1 MKGVLQIHVQAQRQA
16 AFAYVA
22 DLENA
27 PHWVLD
33 LVSVTLETK
42 WEPGFGSHY
51 TETVQ
56 MDNLRNVAEL
66 EITECDPPHE
76 FTHRD
81 QCGPARFTSR
91 FAFKPDNGGMLIFYH
106 YTMCMTCLS
115 ILQSP
120 LTNRWV
126 RKNTD
131 AAMAT
136 LRTIL
141 NEPADGSACHQVRH
155 ARIPFERGRAGEI
168 TGCGNPVG
176 RQGRAGGGG
185 H

>member
-1 MKGVLQIHVQAQRQA
+1 MSNECEPSLTMEGVVQIHVQAQRQA

-27 PHWVLD
+27 PHWELY
-33 LVSVTLETK
+33 LVSVTPETEC
-42 WEPGFGSHY
+42 EPGFGTHY

-56 MDNLRNVAEL
+56 MDNRRNVAEL

-81 QCGPARFTSR
+81 QGGHARFTSR
-91 FAFKPDNGGMLIFYH
+91 FEFKPDNGGTLIVHH
-106 YTMCMTCLS
+106 YTVCMTCLS
-115 ILQSP
+115 ILLSP

-131 AAMAT
+131 TAMAT

-141 NEPADGSACHQVRH
+141 NEPAD
-155 ARIPFERGRAGEI
+155 
-168 TGCGNPVG
+168 
-176 RQGRAGGGG
+176 
-185 H
+185 